1 MSVKRKR
8 TRSPLLWI
16 ALASLVL
23 IATND
28 ILTYYGHGVIGG
40 IIERYA
46 DAVFFVLVSLGVVS
60 NPTQFRDFR
69 DMLNK
74 IIRR

>member
-1 MSVKRKR
+1 MADKRKR
-8 TRSPLLWI
+8 INSPLLWI
-16 ALASLVL
+16 ALASLAL

-46 DAVFFVLVSLGVVS
+46 DAVFFILVSLGIVS
-60 NPTQFRDFR
+60 NPSQFKDFR
-69 DMLNK
+69 NMLSK
-74 IIRR
+74 ILKR